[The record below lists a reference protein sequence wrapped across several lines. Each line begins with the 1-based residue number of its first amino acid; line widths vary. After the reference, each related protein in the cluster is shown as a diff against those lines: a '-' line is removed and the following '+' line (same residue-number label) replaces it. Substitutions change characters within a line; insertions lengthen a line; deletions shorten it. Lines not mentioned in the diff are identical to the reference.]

1 MLYVD
6 LYYVLQKTNGQTE
19 KKSTKKKKH
28 NHTSRKSVDKE
39 SLNKLGITKAFIYIR
54 G

>member
-1 MLYVD
+1 ML
-6 LYYVLQKTNGQTE
+6 TCMMSF
-19 KKSTKKKKH
+19 KKQMDKLKKNPQKKH

-39 SLNKLGITKAFIYIR
+39 SLNKLGIAKAFIYIR

>member
-19 KKSTKKKKH
+19 KKSTKKKH

-39 SLNKLGITKAFIYIR
+39 SLNKLGITKAFIYVR

>member
-1 MLYVD
+1 ML
-6 LYYVLQKTNGQTE
+6 TCTMFF
-19 KKSTKKKKH
+19 KKQMDKLKKNPQKKKH